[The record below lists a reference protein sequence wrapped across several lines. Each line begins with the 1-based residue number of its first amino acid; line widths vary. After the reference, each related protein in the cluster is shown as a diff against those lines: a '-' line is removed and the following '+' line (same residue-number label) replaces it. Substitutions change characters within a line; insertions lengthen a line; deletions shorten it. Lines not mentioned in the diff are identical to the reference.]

1 MKSVKLHRHMHLFRP
16 PTDRPTE
23 EADNISS
30 ECGQFSRVIA
40 LFMRWG
46 LGLEKETKTKN
57 ETARR
62 SSVRFNNYCIQCT
75 DFAAVWMQQK
85 EPGVYQYLKE

>member
-1 MKSVKLHRHMHLFRP
+1 MHLFRP

-40 LFMRWG
+40 ELYIHAMG
-46 LGLEKETKTKN
+46 TGVGKGDEN
-57 ETARR
+57 EER
-62 SSVRFNNYCIQCT
+62 
-75 DFAAVWMQQK
+75 DGAAVQRSFQ
-85 EPGVYQYLKE
+85 

>member
-1 MKSVKLHRHMHLFRP
+1 MHLFRP

-40 LFMRWG
+40 ELYIHAMG
-46 LGLEKETKTKN
+46 TGVGKGDEN
-57 ETARR
+57 E
-62 SSVRFNNYCIQCT
+62 
-75 DFAAVWMQQK
+75 
-85 EPGVYQYLKE
+85 E